1 MIKAEIAM
9 HCHRFLYRIGCGLLM
24 AMVACAV
31 QAAEGLTVLAGAT
44 VFDASGAGPIQD
56 AVVVIRGDTIVDIGP
71 AVRIPVPAGSTV
83 HNVHGKWIIPGLVD
97 AHVHF
102 FQSGG
107 LYTRPDVI
115 DLRRTRPYAREIAE
129 LRDRL
134 PETLARYL
142 ANGVTS
148 VVDLAG
154 PDWVLDVRGLAG
166 SLPEAPRLVISGPG
180 LAPYLPRGLDG
191 EHAPAVVVRTPA
203 QARAA
208 VQRLAERRPDM
219 IKIWFVPR
227 PAMDLER
234 EFRWVRAAA
243 DEAHAQGLRVAAHA
257 TQLDIARR
265 MVAAGTDILVHSVDD
280 RPIDDALLAQLR
292 ANQVLYIP
300 TLGVSQRYAEVLG
313 QQLRLSAYERALGD
327 PSVIATLDDMA
338 WLFPRRGRRAA
349 APNIATASEN
359 LLRVHQAGITIAAG
373 SDAGNIGTLHGP
385 ALHRELELMV
395 EAGLAPADVLLAA
408 TRGGAQV
415 MGRRSELGRLA
426 PGYRADLLVL
436 EASPLLDIRNTRRIA
451 LVMQGGRFVY
461 CVPARLSTPC
471 PD

>member
-1 MIKAEIAM
+1 M
-9 HCHRFLYRIGCGLLM
+9 HCHCCLFRTGFGLLLVM
-24 AMVACAV
+24 AALAV
-31 QAAEGLTVLAGAT
+31 QAADGFTVLAGAT
-44 VFDASGAGPIQD
+44 VFNASGADPVQD
-56 AVVVIRGDTIVDIGP
+56 AVVLIRGNTIVDIGP
-71 AVRIPVPAGSTV
+71 ADRVPVPEGSKV
-83 HNVHGKWIIPGLVD
+83 HDVRGKWIMPGLVD

-115 DLRRTRPYAREIAE
+115 DLRHVRPYAREIAG

-134 PETLARYL
+134 PETLDRYL
-142 ANGVTS
+142 ASGVTS

-154 PDWVLDVRGLAG
+154 PDWVLDLRQLAG
-166 SLPEAPRLVISGPG
+166 RLPEVPRLLISGPG
-180 LAPYLPRGLDG
+180 LAPYLPHGLDG
-191 EHAPAVVVRTPA
+191 RHAPAVVVRTPA

-208 VQRLAERRPDM
+208 VRRLAERRPDM

-227 PAMDLER
+227 PGMDLAR
-234 EFRWVRAAA
+234 EFRWVQAAV

-265 MVAAGTDILVHSVDD
+265 MVAAGVDILVHSIDD
-280 RPIDDALLAQLR
+280 RPIDDALLIQLR
-292 ANQVLYIP
+292 ERQVLYIP
-300 TLGVSQRYAEVLG
+300 TLGVSQRYAQVLG

-327 PSVIATLDDMA
+327 PWVIATLDDMA
-338 WLFPRRGRRAA
+338 WLFPRRGKRAA
-349 APNIATASEN
+349 IPDNTTAREN

-385 ALHRELELMV
+385 ALHHELALMA
-395 EAGLAPADVLLAA
+395 EAGLAPVDVLIAA

-415 MGRRSELGRLA
+415 TGRGDELGRLA

-436 EASPLLDIRNTRRIA
+436 EASPLRDIRNTRRIA
-451 LVMQGGRFVY
+451 LVMKDGRFVH
-461 CVPARLSTPC
+461 CVSARLSMPC

>member
-1 MIKAEIAM
+1 VIEAGIAM
-9 HCHRFLYRIGCGLLM
+9 HCHRFLYRIGCGLLLAM
-24 AMVACAV
+24 ATCAV
-31 QAAEGLTVLAGAT
+31 PAAGGLTVLAGAT

-56 AVVVIRGDTIVDIGP
+56 ALVVIRGDTLVDIGP
-71 AVRIPVPAGSTV
+71 ADRVPVPPGSTV
-83 HNVHGKWIIPGLVD
+83 YDVHGKWILPGLVD

-115 DLRRTRPYAREIAE
+115 DLRDIRPYAREIAE

-142 ANGVTS
+142 ASGVTS

-154 PDWVLDVRGLAG
+154 PDWVLDLRRLAG

-191 EHAPAVVVRTPA
+191 EHAPAVVVRTSA
-203 QARAA
+203 QARTA
-208 VQRLAERRPDM
+208 VQRLAERRSDM
-219 IKIWFVPR
+219 IKLWFVPR
-227 PAMDLER
+227 PGMDLER
-234 EFRWVRAAA
+234 EFRWVRAAV
-243 DEAHAQGLRVAAHA
+243 DEAHAHGLRVAAHA

-292 ANQVLYIP
+292 EKEVLYIP
-300 TLGVSQRYAEVLG
+300 TLGVSLRYAEVLG
-313 QQLRLSAYERALGD
+313 RQLRLTAYERALGD

-338 WLFPRRGRRAA
+338 WLFPGRGRRVAM
-349 APNIATASEN
+349 PDTATARDN

-395 EAGLAPADVLLAA
+395 QAGMAPADVLIAA

-415 MGRRSELGRLA
+415 MGRSSELGRLA
-426 PGYRADLLVL
+426 PGYHADLLIL
-436 EASPLLDIRNTRRIA
+436 DASPLLDIRNTRRVA
-451 LVMQGGRFVY
+451 LVMQDGRFVH
-461 CVPARLSTPC
+461 CVPARLAIPC

>member
-1 MIKAEIAM
+1 VIKAEIAM
-9 HCHRFLYRIGCGLLM
+9 HCHRFLYRIGSGLLM